1 MAHCIL
7 GPCRRFV
14 RVTRCA
20 WIGEVVF
27 VRHGRCN
34 EPECMGMNVSAGNA
48 LTFDLRHMTGDTLA
62 SGAAVFMMRVRF
74 QRGLMRSVRRI
85 RAMTVQ
91 ADLVRGFDE
100 LRVVSRPMHIVAI
113 EACDVRVSRL

>member
-1 MAHCIL
+1 
-7 GPCRRFV
+7 
-14 RVTRCA
+14 
-20 WIGEVVF
+20 
-27 VRHGRCN
+27 
-34 EPECMGMNVSAGNA
+34 MNVGAGNA
-48 LTFDLRHMTGDTLA
+48 FTLDLRHMADNTLA
-62 SGAAVFMMRVRF
+62 SGTTGFMVGMRL
-74 QRGLMRSVRRI
+74 QRGLVRPVWRI